1 MARALRGLD
10 SQCLLRSLKT
20 EDLELLVTSEVSVF
34 FAFTVI
40 IVYVFA
46 VALRQILDGE
56 DLICHPSKNVVPGK
70 LQMLRDQ
77 HEHVTSRS
85 V

>member
-1 MARALRGLD
+1 MRTLQI
-10 SQCLLRSLKT
+10 SK
-20 EDLELLVTSEVSVF
+20 VSVF

-56 DLICHPSKNVVPGK
+56 ELAEGDGALQLRHWIVDCVSMAQSQQGSKNDRGIK
-70 LQMLRDQ
+70 LPRY
-77 HEHVTSRS
+77 
-85 V
+85 